1 MTWGSAA
8 SSSITSAAVVESV
21 GCKFVEGYVVVG
33 AVGGWFILLGIF
45 LGVSVGVG
53 ASGSWSSTFE
63 RIVGLVT
70 IGIGDGW
77 SLSGVTIFGVSIFWV
92 GVEIL
97 TSVARTRCIRRL
109 MGAAL
114 SRLYFSFAFLLILSC
129 CFCGFY
135 NSYHNVIQEL

>member
-33 AVGGWFILLGIF
+33 SVGGRFTFVGIF
-45 LGVSVGVG
+45 SGVFVGVG
-53 ASGSWSSTFE
+53 ASGSWSTSFVG
-63 RIVGLVT
+63 IVGLWT

-77 SLSGVTIFGVSIFWV
+77 CLSGVTIFGVSIFWV
-92 GVEIL
+92 GVDIL

-109 MGAAL
+109 MGAEWFRL
-114 SRLYFSFAFLLILSC
+114 SFSFAFLLILSC